1 MLFLLVNLRYLL
13 VHLLV
18 HLIDGVIREDVIFL
32 LMLVESTVVFFQN
45 CKFIKLDAK
54 IVTVGFTKAVIIVWV
69 IFRNLLQ

>member
-1 MLFLLVNLRYLL
+1 MLFLIVNLRYLL

-54 IVTVGFTKAVIIVWV
+54 IVTVGSTKAVIIVWV